1 MEQNKRTRVSQ
12 SDVPAHSLSEALKV
26 AEVLKEQFAKQ
37 PTKPLMVAKA
47 LDIKPTSSRFRML
60 TGAAV
65 AYGLTT
71 GGYNAQEIGLTD
83 LGKRCVSPVD
93 VGDDELAKRTALI
106 QPRVISEFLRKYNNN
121 QFPTDR
127 IGVNVLEEM
136 GIAQDRASKVLAMI
150 KSSAKFFGL
159 TKEIKGTMFV
169 DLDHPIHISPGEDVL
184 AEDLDLGRHEDEDA
198 DFQDIEG
205 LPEEGLMQTL
215 STSVVKKVFITH
227 GKDTAIVD
235 QLKELLLYGKFDP
248 VVSVEHQTGA
258 KPVPQKVMDDMRS
271 CEAAVIHVGSEKKL
285 TDTDGNEVRLLN
297 QNVLIEIGAAMA
309 LYGHKF
315 VLLVE
320 EGVELPS
327 NLQGLYEVRYS
338 GEKLELDAA
347 MKLLKSFNEFTSTA
361 DMPNAG

>member
-1 MEQNKRTRVSQ
+1 
-12 SDVPAHSLSEALKV
+12 
-26 AEVLKEQFAKQ
+26 
-37 PTKPLMVAKA
+37 
-47 LDIKPTSSRFRML
+47 
-60 TGAAV
+60 
-65 AYGLTT
+65 
-71 GGYNAQEIGLTD
+71 
-83 LGKRCVSPVD
+83 
-93 VGDDELAKRTALI
+93 
-106 QPRVISEFLRKYNNN
+106 
-121 QFPTDR
+121 
-127 IGVNVLEEM
+127 
-136 GIAQDRASKVLAMI
+136 
-150 KSSAKFFGL
+150 
-159 TKEIKGTMFV
+159 
-169 DLDHPIHISPGEDVL
+169 
-184 AEDLDLGRHEDEDA
+184 
-198 DFQDIEG
+198 
-205 LPEEGLMQTL
+205 MQTL

-309 LYGHKF
+309 LYGDKF